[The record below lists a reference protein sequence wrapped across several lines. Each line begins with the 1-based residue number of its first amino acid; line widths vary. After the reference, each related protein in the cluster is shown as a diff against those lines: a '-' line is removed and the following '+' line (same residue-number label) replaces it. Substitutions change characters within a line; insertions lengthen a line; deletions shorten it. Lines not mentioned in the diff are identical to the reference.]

1 VVQPELVLPVLS
13 APATLDAAPGQD
25 VRLPIALDG
34 TDQVPAGSVIV
45 IKGLPPGSTLSN
57 GRANGDTDWT
67 VRPDEIGD
75 LHLVPA
81 AGIGEAEL
89 TVQLVAPNNAI
100 LADAATRLNIIGGS
114 TTLAADDAT
123 EPAEEVAS
131 IAAVAAV
138 TDEPAVLPETVP
150 LPTRR
155 PAPGAQNVAGNWV
168 RPSAYVNLRDG
179 PAATARVVSIVAKG
193 TKLRVVARKRGWV
206 QVADPATAQSGWI
219 YSGHT
224 ETVP

>member
-1 VVQPELVLPVLS
+1 VVRPELVLPVLS
-13 APATLDAAPGQD
+13 APATLDAAAGQD
-25 VRLPIALDG
+25 VLLPIALDG
-34 TDQVPAGSVIV
+34 TDHVPAGSVIV
-45 IKGLPPGSTLSN
+45 IKGLPAGSTLSN
-57 GRANGDTDWT
+57 GRASGDTDWT
-67 VRPDEIGD
+67 VRSDEIGD

-81 AGIGEAEL
+81 AGNGEAEL

-100 LADAATRLNIIGGS
+100 LADAATRLTIIGGS
-114 TTLAADDAT
+114 TALVVDAT
-123 EPAEEVAS
+123 EPADDFAS
-131 IAAVAAV
+131 TAPAAAI
-138 TDEPAVLPETVP
+138 TDEPAALPETVP
-150 LPTRR
+150 LPSRR
-155 PAPGAQNVAGNWV
+155 PALGAPSIAGNWV